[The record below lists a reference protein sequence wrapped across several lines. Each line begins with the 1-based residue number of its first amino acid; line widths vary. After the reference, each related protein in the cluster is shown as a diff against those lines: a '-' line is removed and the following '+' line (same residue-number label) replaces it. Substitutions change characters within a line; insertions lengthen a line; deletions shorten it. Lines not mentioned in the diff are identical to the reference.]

1 MAKFFVY
8 PFALNGDKGTGI
20 PDAKQ
25 GSGSVSYD
33 EGWGP
38 DYALDLTT
46 DPAALPIPRDDTNRL
61 YYDITNAINQYQ
73 THGTPDFITTADNLG
88 SPFPYD
94 LYAYVRYDDGSGFKI
109 YENQVQG
116 NTTLPTDPSWQV
128 VSGNPVPAGV
138 VSAFAGTVLP
148 SGYLFCDGAIIS
160 RTTYASLFAAIG
172 TAFGAGDGTTTFQL
186 PFMARRVIVGAGGTG
201 SGTLGNTVGSQG
213 GTESVTLT
221 AAQIGDHTHSTLPGF
236 HINQISIS
244 GGSGHPFTFKAGGPD
259 TQTGSVTGGAGQP
272 HNNIQPSLVMN
283 WIIKT

>member
-8 PFALNGDKGTGI
+8 PFAVSGDKAAI
-20 PDAKQ
+20 PDPLQ
-25 GSGSVSYD
+25 GSGSVSYNQ
-33 EGWGP
+33 GWGP
-38 DYALDLTT
+38 DYGLDLNT
-46 DPAALPIPRDDTNRL
+46 DPAALPIPRDQTNQL

-73 THGTPDFITTADNLG
+73 THGTPDFITTSDNLG

-138 VSAFAGTVLP
+138 VSAFAGSVLP
-148 SGYLFCDGAIIS
+148 SGYLFCDGTAVS
-160 RTTYASLFAAIG
+160 RTVYAALFAAIG
-172 TAFGAGDGTTTFQL
+172 TAFGAGDGSTTFNL

-201 SGTLGNTVGSQG
+201 SAVLGNAVGNSG
-213 GTESVTLT
+213 GAESVALT
-221 AAQIGDHTHSTLPGF
+221 AAQNGDHTHATIPGYQASGVKSGSGRLGF
-236 HINQISIS
+236 LN
-244 GGSGHPFTFKAGGPD
+244 GGS
-259 TQTGSVTGGAGQP
+259 TQTGGVTGGAGQP

-283 WIIKT
+283 WIIKI

>member
-8 PFALNGDKGTGI
+8 PFALAGDKTAI
-20 PDAKQ
+20 PEPTQ
-25 GSGSVSYD
+25 GSGSVSYN

-38 DYALDLTT
+38 DYGLDLDT
-46 DPAALPIPRDDTNRL
+46 DPNALPIPRDQTNQL
-61 YYDITNAINQYQ
+61 YYDITDAIRQYQ

-88 SPFPYD
+88 SAFAYD

-116 NTTLPTDPSWQV
+116 NTALPTDASWQV

-138 VSAFAGTVLP
+138 VSAFAGSVLP

-160 RTTYASLFAAIG
+160 RTTYAALFAAIG
-172 TAFGAGDGTTTFQL
+172 TAFGAGDGSTTFQL

-201 SGTLGNTVGSQG
+201 SATLPNIVGSIG
-213 GTESVTLT
+213 GTETVALT
-221 AAQIGDHTHSTLPGF
+221 SAQNGEHTHQSVNGMSARTF
-236 HINQISIS
+236 SIKS
-244 GGSGHPFTFKAGGPD
+244 GGSNPYVFNP
-259 TQTGSVTGGAGQP
+259 GSGTNTSGVNGGAGQP